1 MPSYNAAYPQV
12 MTASGQPMAFAPTAV
27 PTNPASCSVD
37 DLWQLAVHILN
48 KVVET
53 YAQCSVSLPSRQY
66 IALSTPAQDCEQVT
80 VAWQQS
86 YIGPPGDEANAPQRC
101 ESPRSAVF
109 QVVVTR
115 CIPVADDRGRAP
127 TPLAITEASKTL
139 MGDAW
144 LLLSSVKGWDDYL
157 GVIATV
163 EASEAQGGLQ
173 SVVLT
178 LTLGVP

>member
-1 MPSYNAAYPQV
+1 M
-12 MTASGQPMAFAPTAV
+12 
-27 PTNPASCSVD
+27 D
-37 DLWQLAVHILN
+37 DLWLLAQKLLG

-53 YAQCSVSLPSRQY
+53 YVQYAVPLPNRRY
-66 IALSTPAQDCEQVT
+66 IALGTPAQDCEQVT

-109 QVVVTR
+109 QIVVAR
-115 CIPVADDRGRAP
+115 CIPVADDRGREP
-127 TPLAITEASKTL
+127 SPEAISEASKAL
-139 MGDAW
+139 LRDSW
-144 LLLSSVKGWDDYL
+144 LLLASVNGWDDYL

-163 EASEAQGGLQ
+163 EAGEAQGGIQ
-173 SVVLT
+173 PVILT